1 MGRIVLYIAMAIVA
15 LALGGCGF
23 ADSHAVVP
31 DFMRT
36 KPVEAPLEPP
46 PDVKQLVRQ
55 RLDAV
60 FTAASAPRD
69 VQVSPARHD
78 LRGTGWT
85 ACVKAELTSA
95 TGKPLGVQT
104 YRVSINNGVILD
116 RQRVEAED
124 TCLSETYEPI

>member
-1 MGRIVLYIAMAIVA
+1 ME
-15 LALGGCGF
+15 
-23 ADSHAVVP
+23 S
-31 DFMRT
+31 
-36 KPVEAPLEPP
+36 P

-55 RLDAV
+55 HLDAV

-69 VQVSPARHD
+69 VEVSPARHD

-104 YRVSINNGVILD
+104 YRVSINDGVILD